1 MLCGR
6 LFVAPMRRVSFDVSK
21 RMHPT
26 EWENLTID
34 RQTDTEGAK
43 KALVVTNGQEF
54 GKNEL

>member
-1 MLCGR
+1 
-6 LFVAPMRRVSFDVSK
+6 MRRVSFCVSK

-43 KALVVTNGQEF
+43 KRKGFSGDEWPRIW
-54 GKNEL
+54 KE

>member
-1 MLCGR
+1 
-6 LFVAPMRRVSFDVSK
+6 MRRVSFDVSK